1 MENMA
6 MSCALLTAIDH
17 LAHVKSTWHRLKAFD
32 GAPEA
37 IKRLR
42 TKYTVVVLTILS
54 WESIVSRSKAVKVQ
68 WDGILSCW

>member
-6 MSCALLTAIDH
+6 MAYALLTAIDH
-17 LAHVKSTWHRLKAFD
+17 LAYVKSTWLRLKAFD

-42 TKYTVVVLTILS
+42 TKYTVLVLTILS
-54 WESIVSRSKAVKVQ
+54 WECIVRSSKAAKVQ
-68 WDGILSCW
+68 WDGILSCC

>member
-6 MSCALLTAIDH
+6 MSYALLTAIDH
-17 LAHVKSTWHRLKAFD
+17 SADVKSTWHRPKDFA
-32 GAPEA
+32 GATEA

-42 TKYTVVVLTILS
+42 TKYTVVVLTVLS
-54 WESIVSRSKAVKVQ
+54 WESIVSRSKAAKVQ

>member
-1 MENMA
+1 

-17 LAHVKSTWHRLKAFD
+17 SAHVKSTWLRLKAFD

-54 WESIVSRSKAVKVQ
+54 WECIVSSSKAAKIQ
-68 WDGILSCW
+68 WEGILSCW

>member
-1 MENMA
+1 
-6 MSCALLTAIDH
+6 MSYALLTDIDH
-17 LAHVKSTWHRLKAFD
+17 LAHLKSTWHRFKVFD

-37 IKRLR
+37 IKRLP

-54 WESIVSRSKAVKVQ
+54 WECIVSSSKAVKVQ